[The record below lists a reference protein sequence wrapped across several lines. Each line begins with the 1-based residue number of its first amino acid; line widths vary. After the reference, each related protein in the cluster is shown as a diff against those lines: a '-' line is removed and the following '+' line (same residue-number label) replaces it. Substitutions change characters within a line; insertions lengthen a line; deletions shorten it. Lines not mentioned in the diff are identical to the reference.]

1 MNISVEG
8 SVEGDLGIEKMI
20 TNLRELDGKAVE
32 AGVFGGFDQKKAMW
46 QEYGTSRGIPSRP
59 FLRNTLY

>member
-46 QEYGTSRGIPSRP
+46 QEYGTSRGIP
-59 FLRNTLY
+59 

>member
-1 MNISVEG
+1 MDVNVDVSVSGIAGLDSMISRLK
-8 SVEGDLGIEKMI
+8 D
-20 TNLRELDGKAVE
+20 LDGSKVE

-59 FLRNTLY
+59 DRKSVV